1 MGLMDNISALYA
13 KAARLERE
21 LRETQDRIAQIE
33 HRPEMVADDLA
44 RNRGYAFNAEA
55 LPVDEVVAGC
65 ADSLD
70 RYGFCVIDN
79 VIPSGEV
86 DAIREEVRE
95 ARSKIDR
102 NHRALQELLG
112 GESLKTLKIGAKEQ
126 ALLTDAEAADGV
138 ELRRVRR
145 VGYPPKVPNDIVWM
159 PQYAQHLA
167 NRFVTSVARR
177 VLDDHLRIAQLHLR
191 ILDCDKPDGTPGGF
205 GAVHRRGRADTR
217 EWHTD
222 WPHDTT
228 AYGRGDP
235 GRNIGCIRQPF
246 PDVAMCLVMIWY
258 LTDVDED
265 SGGTWVVPGSHRD
278 VRNPRGPSDGITC
291 TAPIP
296 GEMQITAAAGSLYIQ
311 DSRSWHASPMHNTS
325 GRDRIAVVNRWCPW
339 WLAVDDYAPHG
350 INNTVCQP
358 LSRSD
363 YLALPTEL
371 QPLMRHLCPEEQ
383 DTVQQ
388 PLLDRATEADVWAR
402 RAFKRLEDDPDSLSD
417 ANAHIRVPVAPPK
430 KRD

>member
-1 MGLMDNISALYA
+1 M
-13 KAARLERE
+13 
-21 LRETQDRIAQIE
+21 
-33 HRPEMVADDLA
+33 
-44 RNRGYAFNAEA
+44 
-55 LPVDEVVAGC
+55 
-65 ADSLD
+65 
-70 RYGFCVIDN
+70 
-79 VIPSGEV
+79 
-86 DAIREEVRE
+86 
-95 ARSKIDR
+95 
-102 NHRALQELLG
+102 
-112 GESLKTLKIGAKEQ
+112 
-126 ALLTDAEAADGV
+126 LTDAEAADGV

-167 NRFVTSVARR
+167 NRFVTGVARR

-265 SGGTWVVPGSHRD
+265 SGGTWVVPGSHRG
-278 VRNPRGPSDGITC
+278 PRG
-291 TAPIP
+291 IP
-296 GEMQITAAAGSLYIQ
+296 GELQTR
-311 DSRSWHASPMHNTS
+311 SRARRRFLGKCRLRRRQGHSIFRIRAVWHASPMHNTS
-325 GRDRIAVVNRWCPW
+325 GQDRIAVVNRWCPW

-350 INNTVCQP
+350 LNNTVCQP
-358 LSRSD
+358 LSRSE
-363 YLALPTEL
+363 YLALPTDL

-383 DTVQQ
+383 ETVQQ
-388 PLLDRATEADVWAR
+388 PLLDRAMEADVSAR
-402 RAFKRLEDDPDSLSD
+402 RAVQAAGGGSG
-417 ANAHIRVPVAPPK
+417 
-430 KRD
+430 

>member
-1 MGLMDNISALYA
+1 MNISALHA
-13 KAARLERE
+13 QAARLERE
-21 LRETQDRIAQIE
+21 LREIRDRIAQAE
-33 HRPEMVADDLA
+33 HGPAAVADDLA
-44 RNRGYAFNAEA
+44 RNRSYAFSAEA
-55 LPVDEVVAGC
+55 LSIDEVVEGC

-70 RYGFCVIDN
+70 RYGFCVIEN

-86 DAIREEVRE
+86 DAIREEVE
-95 ARSKIDR
+95 AARLKIDQ

-112 GESLKTLKIGAKEQ
+112 GKSLKSLKIGANEE
-126 ALLTDAEAADGV
+126 ALLKDPATADKV
-138 ELRRVRR
+138 ELRPARR
-145 VGYPPKVPNDIVWM
+145 VGHPPKVPNDIVWM
-159 PQYAQHLA
+159 PRYAQHLA
-167 NRFVTSVARR
+167 NPLVTGVARR

-205 GAVHRRGRADTR
+205 GAVHRRGRPDTR

-235 GRNIGCIRQPF
+235 GRNIGCVRQPF

-265 SGGTWVVPGSHRD
+265 SGGTWVVPGSHKD
-278 VRNPRGPSDGITC
+278 TRNPRGPSDGITC

-296 GEMQITAAAGSLYIQ
+296 GEIQITAAAGSLYIQ

-325 GRDRIAVVNRWCPW
+325 DHDRIAVVNRWCPW

-350 INNTVCQP
+350 LNNTVCQP
-358 LSRSD
+358 LSHSE

-388 PLLDRATEADVWAR
+388 SVLDRAMEADVWAR
-402 RAFKRLEDDPDSLSD
+402 RAFKRLEEDPDSL
-417 ANAHIRVPVAPPK
+417 AGVNAHIRVAVAPS
-430 KRD
+430 RRED

>member
-1 MGLMDNISALYA
+1 MNISALYA

-21 LRETQDRIAQIE
+21 LREIRERIAQAE
-33 HRPEMVADDLA
+33 HDPKAVADDLA
-44 RNRGYAFNAEA
+44 RNRGYAFSAAA
-55 LPVDEVVAGC
+55 LSVDEVVEGC

-79 VIPSGEV
+79 LIPNGVV
-86 DAIREEVRE
+86 DAIREEVKA
-95 ARSKIDR
+95 ARLKIDR
-102 NHRALQELLG
+102 NHQALQELLG
-112 GESLKTLKIGAKEQ
+112 GSLKTLKIGAKEE
-126 ALLTDAEAADGV
+126 ALLTDPAAADKV
-138 ELRRVRR
+138 ELRPARR
-145 VGYPPKVPNDIVWM
+145 VGHPPKLPNDIVWM
-159 PQYAQHLA
+159 PRYAQHLA
-167 NRFVTSVARR
+167 NPFVTGVARR

-191 ILDCDKPDGTPGGF
+191 IIDAAKPDGTPGGF
-205 GAVHRRGRADTR
+205 GAAHRRGRPDTR

-222 WPHDTT
+222 WPHDMT

-246 PDVAMCLVMIWY
+246 PDVAMCLVLIWY

-265 SGGTWVVPGSHRD
+265 SGGTWVVPGSHKD
-278 VRNPRGPSDGITC
+278 TRNPRGASDGITC

-296 GEMQITAAAGSLYIQ
+296 GDMQITAAAGSVYIQ
-311 DSRSWHASPMHNTS
+311 DSRSWHASPLHNTS
-325 GRDRIAVVNRWCPW
+325 GRERIAVVNRWCPW
-339 WLAVDDYAPHG
+339 WFAVDDYAPHG

-358 LSRSD
+358 LSHSE

-388 PLLDRATEADVWAR
+388 PLLDRAVEADVWTR
-402 RAFKRLEDDPDSLSD
+402 RAFKQLEEDPDSLLQ
-417 ANAHIRVPVAPPK
+417 ANAHIRVPVAPSRR
-430 KRD
+430 RD

>member
-1 MGLMDNISALYA
+1 MNISALHA
-13 KAARLERE
+13 KAAHLEQE
-21 LRETQDRIAQIE
+21 LREVRDRIAHAE
-33 HRPEMVADDLA
+33 DDPEAVADDLA
-44 RNRGYAFNAEA
+44 RNRSYAFSAEA
-55 LPVDEVVAGC
+55 LSIDEVVEGC

-70 RYGFCVIDN
+70 HYGFCVIDN

-86 DAIREEVRE
+86 DAIREEVKT
-95 ARSKIDR
+95 ARLKIDR
-102 NHRALQELLG
+102 NHQALQELLG
-112 GESLKTLKIGAKEQ
+112 GSLKTLKIGAKEE
-126 ALLTDAEAADGV
+126 ALLRDPATTGKV
-138 ELRRVRR
+138 ELRPARR
-145 VGYPPKVPNDIVWM
+145 VGHPPKLPNDIVWM
-159 PQYAQHLA
+159 PRYARHLA
-167 NRFVTSVARR
+167 NPFVAGVARR

-191 ILDCDKPDGTPGGF
+191 IIDAAKPDGTPGGF
-205 GAVHRRGRADTR
+205 GAVHRRGRPDTR

-258 LTDVDED
+258 VTDVDED
-265 SGGTWVVPGSHRD
+265 SGGTWVVPGSHKD
-278 VRNPRGPSDGITC
+278 TRNPRGASDGITC

-296 GEMQITAAAGSLYIQ
+296 GELQITAPAGALYIQ

-339 WLAVDDYAPHG
+339 WLAVDDYAPYG

-358 LSRSD
+358 LSHSE

-388 PLLDRATEADVWAR
+388 PLLDRAMEADLWTQ

-417 ANAHIRVPVAPPK
+417 ANAHVRVAVVPS
-430 KRD
+430 KRRD